1 MKVVYGHTDSIYC
14 TVDSVEQAKN
24 VLEELNEHVRSY
36 FPNLLELNEHPVVIE
51 FEKYFESLGVGAT
64 KNRNAGLITWKDGKF
79 LDEKEFVMTGFTAK
93 RLSETKLAKDTQLA
107 VLNMWVENNTE
118 QEIADFLRDRYNQV
132 LSGQIPISEV
142 LKRSRYR
149 EARFSVK
156 CFNCKRKKTLDELT
170 KGPCCNNM
178 NLQTL
183 EGKRPTVGAGVE
195 GVVYYNSVNK
205 IPIEDSYLFLKVKE
219 NHLNYWHPIKQD
231 YVKPNYVAGL
241 TEADFAVY
249 QADWAHYADSVI
261 KKAEPVFRA
270 MGWDTMQIKR
280 DLSQS
285 TLGEWF

>member
-1 MKVVYGHTDSIYC
+1 
-14 TVDSVEQAKN
+14 
-24 VLEELNEHVRSY
+24 
-36 FPNLLELNEHPVVIE
+36 
-51 FEKYFESLGVGAT
+51 
-64 KNRNAGLITWKDGKF
+64 
-79 LDEKEFVMTGFTAK
+79 
-93 RLSETKLAKDTQLA
+93 
-107 VLNMWVENNTE
+107 
-118 QEIADFLRDRYNQV
+118 
-132 LSGQIPISEV
+132 
-142 LKRSRYR
+142 
-149 EARFSVK
+149 
-156 CFNCKRKKTLDELT
+156 
-170 KGPCCNNM
+170 M

-195 GVVYYNSVNK
+195 GVVYYNTVND
-205 IPIEDSYLFLKVKE
+205 IPIEDSYLFLRVKE
-219 NHLNYWHPIKQD
+219 NHLNYWHPTKQD